1 MAKYTPEQID
11 EILDKVVGLLDSYS
25 EAEGRWEDE
34 QNHKHWDETYGERL
48 GAYSDKLKQL
58 NGDDFDIVDSA
69 RKEYAESFS
78 DLSEDDY
85 VNALEDNIKK
95 VLDRVWPEATEE
107 QVEKVAEE
115 VAEEAKEVSEESEGE
130 NKVEAHVEAEDKN
143 GDGEISEEEVETHTL
158 EEKPTEEAP
167 AEEEVEKE
175 DEEDPVEKQYREF
188 EEEFKKLPKR
198 N

>member
-48 GAYSDKLKQL
+48 GAYSDKLKTL

-95 VLDRVWPEATEE
+95 VLARVWPEATEE
-107 QVEKVAEE
+107 QVEEVASEVAEKAEE
-115 VAEEAKEVSEESEGE
+115 VSDGD
-130 NKVEAHVEAEDKN
+130 NKVEAHVEAEDKD
-143 GDGEISEEEVETHTL
+143 GDGEISKEEVETHTL
-158 EEKPTEEAP
+158 EEKP
-167 AEEEVEKE
+167 AEEEKE
-175 DEEDPVEKQYREF
+175 DDDEDPVEKQYREF